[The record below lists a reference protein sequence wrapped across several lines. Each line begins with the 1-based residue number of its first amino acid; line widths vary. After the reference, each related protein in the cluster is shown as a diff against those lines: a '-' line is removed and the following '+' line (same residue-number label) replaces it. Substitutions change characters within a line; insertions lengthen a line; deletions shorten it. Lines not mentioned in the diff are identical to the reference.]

1 MPDWDFEKDIFLKL
15 TKNNQKVE
23 NFTIYY
29 MQCLA
34 YVWIK
39 RRRTYLMES
48 KMSEILSA
56 ISHPNRIRILNALRK
71 ENVLCGCEILP
82 RLGLEQSNLSRHL
95 STLVKAGVL
104 IAWKDGV
111 RMNYKVADER
121 IFDIISMAEKI
132 SVERSNVRN
141 SVFA

>member
-1 MPDWDFEKDIFLKL
+1 
-15 TKNNQKVE
+15 
-23 NFTIYY
+23 
-29 MQCLA
+29 
-34 YVWIK
+34 
-39 RRRTYLMES
+39 
-48 KMSEILSA
+48 MSEILSA

>member
-1 MPDWDFEKDIFLKL
+1 
-15 TKNNQKVE
+15 
-23 NFTIYY
+23 
-29 MQCLA
+29 
-34 YVWIK
+34 
-39 RRRTYLMES
+39 MES